1 MFKGIFILYGN
12 AHTRPLSL
20 FECMYEC
27 ECDFLSLKFY
37 EYASHRIKRNENAHK
52 LYKVPGES
60 LGGLVRF

>member
-1 MFKGIFILYGN
+1 MCV
-12 AHTRPLSL
+12 
-20 FECMYEC
+20 ECMYEC

-52 LYKVPGES
+52 LYKVPGKS